1 MYSEK
6 ACLLCILK
14 VRGLGPQNLKKL
26 KNQIGTCREIW
37 KAPIERISAVVGP
50 KLAEGLIEVRSS
62 CDPEEELN
70 RCLNL
75 GIKVLAEFDPEYP
88 QALREIYSPP
98 PLIFCRGNLKALEG
112 MGVAIVGSRRATPY
126 GLMMAKRLGRDLAR
140 AGLVVVSGLARG
152 VDSESHWGCLEGG
165 GLTIGVLGNGIDV
178 VYPRENRE
186 LYSRVEKQ
194 GLLLTEFPPGTR
206 PEPGNFPVRNRL
218 ISALSRGVVVV
229 EAQEK
234 SGAMITVGFAL
245 EQGKDV
251 FAVPGP
257 VTSPNSRGPHILL
270 QEGARLV
277 SGVADILEEWGM
289 DQEPALSKLNT
300 NEGRDQKSYPVLK
313 YIGFEPVHLD
323 RILEM
328 SGLTPG
334 ETASQ
339 LLQLEI
345 AGKIRSLPGNIY
357 VRL

>member
-14 VRGLGPQNLKKL
+14 VRGLGPQKLKKL
-26 KNQIGTCREIW
+26 LNQMGSCREVW
-37 KAPIERISAVVGP
+37 KAPIERLSEVIGP
-50 KLAEGLIEVRSS
+50 KLARALKEVRDSHH
-62 CDPEEELN
+62 PEEELA
-70 RCLNL
+70 RCLAV
-75 GIKVLAEFDPEYP
+75 GMEVLAEFEADYP
-88 QALREIYSPP
+88 AGLREIHSPP

-112 MGVAIVGSRRATPY
+112 PSIAIVGARKATPY
-126 GLMMAKRLGRDLAR
+126 GRMVARRLGRDLAKV
-140 AGLVVVSGLARG
+140 GLVVVSGMARG

-165 GLTIGVLGNGIDV
+165 GMTIGVLGNGIDV
-178 VYPRENRE
+178 VYPRENRM
-186 LYSRVEKQ
+186 LYSKVEQQ
-194 GLLLTEFPPGTR
+194 GLLLSEYLPGTM

-257 VTSPNSRGPHILL
+257 VTSLNSRGPHLLL

-277 SGVADILEEWGM
+277 SGVEDILQEWGM
-289 DQEPALSKLNT
+289 DRGPMVTQANPGENRQQSF
-300 NEGRDQKSYPVLK
+300 PVFEC
-313 YIGFEPVHLD
+313 IGFEPVHLD
-323 RILEM
+323 HILEM
-328 SGLTPG
+328 SRLTVG

-345 AGKIRSLPGNIY
+345 EGKIKSLPGNIY

>member
-14 VRGLGPQNLKKL
+14 VRGLGPQTLKKL
-26 KNQIGTCREIW
+26 KNQIGTCRDIW
-37 KAPIERISAVVGP
+37 QAPIEKISAVVGP
-50 KLAEGLIEVRSS
+50 KLAQGLKDARNSY
-62 CDPEEELN
+62 DPEEELS
-70 RCLNL
+70 RCSSL
-75 GIKVLAEFDPEYP
+75 GIEVLAEFEEGYP
-88 QALREIYSPP
+88 RALREIHSPP
-98 PLIFCRGNLKALEG
+98 PLIFYRGSLKALEG
-112 MGVAIVGSRRATPY
+112 TGVAVVGSRNATPY
-126 GLMMAKRLGRDLAR
+126 GRMMARRLGRDLAK
-140 AGLVVVSGLARG
+140 AGLVVVSGMARG

-165 GLTIGVLGNGIDV
+165 GMTIGVLGNGIDV
-178 VYPRENRE
+178 VYPRDNCA
-186 LYSRVEKQ
+186 LYSRVEQ
-194 GLLLTEFPPGTR
+194 EGLLLSEFPPGTA

-218 ISALSRGVVVV
+218 ISGLSRGIVVV

-251 FAVPGP
+251 FAVPGL

-277 SGVADILEEWGM
+277 SGVEDILEEWGM
-289 DQEPALSKLNT
+289 DRGPAFTKVNK
-300 NEGRDQKSYPVLK
+300 EGREKSYPVFE

-328 SGLTPG
+328 SRLTPG

-339 LLQLEI
+339 LLKLEI
-345 AGKIRSLPGNIY
+345 AGKIKSLPGNIY